1 MREYKPLIDNS
12 FFCTTKKDYEFFGV
26 FPSDPK
32 QMVWTSAWAGCNA
45 GYSFIQTKK
54 SVRVFTDA
62 FSPKKRRFFS
72 DMPNCNQIQPTK
84 KLYTYVNTKKTE
96 SHII

>member
-45 GYSFIQTKK
+45 GYSFIQIKE

-62 FSPKKRRFFS
+62 FSPKKGRFFRT
-72 DMPNCNQIQPTK
+72 CQIAIKFSQQRNSTH
-84 KLYTYVNTKKTE
+84 VR
-96 SHII
+96 